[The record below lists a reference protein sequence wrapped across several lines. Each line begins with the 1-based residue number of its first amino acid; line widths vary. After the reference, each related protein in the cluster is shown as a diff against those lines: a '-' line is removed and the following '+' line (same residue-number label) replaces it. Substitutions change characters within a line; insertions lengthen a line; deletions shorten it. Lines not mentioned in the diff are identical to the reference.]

1 MLLNTKSRF
10 FTEDIPYGLCVLKSI
25 GDMFGVPVPNVERV
39 LKWHQK
45 FMDDKFLQ
53 DDNTW
58 DLSKIGKTGIP
69 QKYGVTN
76 CYQLVQTSF
85 PALLAKL

>member
-1 MLLNTKSRF
+1 
-10 FTEDIPYGLCVLKSI
+10 
-25 GDMFGVPVPNVERV
+25 
-39 LKWHQK
+39 
-45 FMDDKFLQ
+45 MDDKFLTE
-53 DDNTW
+53 DNKFTNIEK
-58 DLSKIGKTGIP
+58 SGIP